1 MFCDRY
7 FYDNTFVTQVID
19 IFLLKIVIQDL
30 YSRGNLERCRIC
42 IIHISILVS
51 KSMKIHICDLCKV
64 LVVSNQWNV
73 TLFFFFFLISP
84 F

>member
-30 YSRGNLERCRIC
+30 YRVRE
-42 IIHISILVS
+42 
-51 KSMKIHICDLCKV
+51 
-64 LVVSNQWNV
+64 
-73 TLFFFFFLISP
+73 TLKGAEFV
-84 F
+84 